1 MWNTTWP
8 SIEDSTREAQSSG
21 ILLLFSQTALLLL
34 LIDGAKPTGTHK
46 QPLVVLIVRR
56 RVEARNKAQLEAN
69 VRQGCPFADKRT

>member
-1 MWNTTWP
+1 M
-8 SIEDSTREAQSSG
+8 
-21 ILLLFSQTALLLL
+21 LLLSEFCGACHIRQGAAFNDEILVAQAPLL
-34 LIDGAKPTGTHK
+34 LIDGAKPTRIHK